1 MGSLNGRDCTL
12 GQQKKVIGSGIR
24 SPEGER
30 WLSPHSYVDADHARD
45 EATTRRSV
53 MGVLIFWNCT
63 PICWYSS
70 KRQATVESST
80 HSSELVAARIATEM
94 VLEMRIM
101 LRALGIPVN
110 GLSYL
115 FGDDLSVVTNTTI
128 PSSMLKKKHNAI
140 SYHRVREAVAETCT
154 QDVPTVNSNPM
165 ATEDRD
171 GLEWIFQW
179 EWMSCTRL
187 TIVYSL

>member
-63 PICWYSS
+63 PICWYS

-94 VLEMRIM
+94 VLARDEDHVEGFGHTSERT
-101 LRALGIPVN
+101 V
-110 GLSYL
+110 LS
-115 FGDDLSVVTNTTI
+115 I
-128 PSSMLKKKHNAI
+128 
-140 SYHRVREAVAETCT
+140 
-154 QDVPTVNSNPM
+154 
-165 ATEDRD
+165 
-171 GLEWIFQW
+171 W
-179 EWMSCTRL
+179 
-187 TIVYSL
+187 